1 VASETGSAASASGA
15 PFARLIRLRQ
25 PLFVAAAVALLALT
39 MLALL
44 WAPTLSLGFSAPVA
58 QRIFYLHI
66 GAAVASYA
74 AFTVAFIASVRVLQR
89 VPRAALADRLA
100 SECAGIGLTM
110 AAITIGAGSLWA
122 WAEWGTPW
130 RLEDERLMT
139 YLVLFFVYIGYLV
152 LRARMPQGEARARTS
167 AIYAI
172 AGFALVP
179 FSYFSIYIWRTL
191 HPTVISPGG
200 QGIGPQGALVLFV
213 SMAAYLLLFVAFLAW
228 RLDLLALADRLG
240 AVQRRADP

>member
-1 VASETGSAASASGA
+1 MAPETAPAAPVLG
-15 PFARLIRLRQ
+15 RLVRARQ
-25 PLFVAAAVALLALT
+25 PLILAAIASLLLLT
-39 MLALL
+39 LLALL

-66 GAAVASYA
+66 GAAVASYV
-74 AFTVAFIASVRVLQR
+74 AFTVAFVASLRVVAR
-89 VPRAALADRLA
+89 APRAAAADRIA
-100 SECAGIGLTM
+100 AESAGIGLTM

-139 YLVLFFVYIGYLV
+139 YLVLFFVYMGYLV
-152 LRARMPQGEARARTS
+152 LRARMPAGEARERTS
-167 AIYAI
+167 ALYAI

-200 QGIGPQGALVLFV
+200 QGIGAQGAVVLLV
-213 SMAAYLLLFVAFLAW
+213 SIAAYTLLFLAFLAW
-228 RLDLLALADRLG
+228 RLDLLQIADRMAAL
-240 AVQRRADP
+240 QRRADA

>member
-1 VASETGSAASASGA
+1 MALA
-15 PFARLIRLRQ
+15 PPSTAPVEGPAFGRLIRLRQ
-25 PLFVAAAVALLALT
+25 PLFIGAAVGLLALT

-74 AFTVAFIASVRVLQR
+74 AFTVAFIASVRVVLR
-89 VPRAALADRLA
+89 VPRAADADRLA
-100 SECAGIGLTM
+100 SASAGIGLTM

-139 YLVLFFVYIGYLV
+139 YLVLFFVYIGYLA
-152 LRARMPQGEARARTS
+152 LRARMPGGEARQRTS
-167 AIYAI
+167 ALYAI

-200 QGIGPQGALVLFV
+200 QGIGAQGALVLLV
-213 SMAAYLLLFVAFLAW
+213 SIAAYTLLFVAFLAW
-228 RLDLLALADRLG
+228 RLDMLALADRIAAL
-240 AVQRRADP
+240 QRRADP